1 MRNFQLTQIMGGFNK
16 DSDASSLLIRIL
28 RSGWIPNLKF
38 LKRIVVA
45 IVGFTVLLLGVVMI
59 VLPGPAFIIIP
70 LGLAI
75 LATEFVWAQRLLTKA
90 KAYFE
95 KQRQR
100 VAEKVRGKK

>member
-1 MRNFQLTQIMGGFNK
+1 MSETTK
-16 DSDASSLLIRIL
+16 APEASSLLNRIL
-28 RSGWIPNLKF
+28 SSGWIPNLKF

-45 IVGFTVLLLGVVMI
+45 IVGFSVLLVGVAMI
-59 VLPGPAFIIIP
+59 VLPGPAFIVIP

-75 LATEFVWAQRLLTKA
+75 LATEFVWAHKLLEKA

-100 VAEKVRGKK
+100 VADKVRGKK

>member
-1 MRNFQLTQIMGGFNK
+1 MSENVNDPDT
-16 DSDASSLLIRIL
+16 SSLLNRIL
-28 RSGWIPNLKF
+28 SSGWIPNLRF

-45 IVGFTVLLLGVVMI
+45 IVGFTVLLVGVAMI
-59 VLPGPAFIIIP
+59 ILPGPAFIVIP

-75 LATEFVWAQRLLTKA
+75 LATEFVWAHKLLEKA

-100 VAEKVRGKK
+100 VADKVRRKK